1 MKVTFVEAV
10 SFTAIL
16 LIVLCLLNAH
26 FGFGG
31 KYTVKVRGEVIHEHA
46 TIYKDYRTNTLT
58 VYDQNGKT
66 YMYSNDWEAA
76 ME

>member
-1 MKVTFVEAV
+1 MKVSFVEV
-10 SFTAIL
+10 ISFSAIL
-16 LIVLCLLNAH
+16 LILFCLLFAH
-26 FGFGG
+26 FGFGS
-31 KYTVKVRGEVIHEHA
+31 KYTVKIRGEVIHEHA

-58 VYDQNGKT
+58 VYDQNGKI